1 MGEFETATIVAIGAF
16 VIGLVFGAT
25 AQRTNFCTMG
35 GISDR
40 VLMGDGRRLRAWVLA
55 TAVAIAG
62 SQFLS
67 FAGYVD
73 LGKSIYLTTNFGWL
87 GAILGGLVFGF
98 GMTMT
103 GGCPSRTLVRL
114 GGGNLKSFIVAII
127 LGIIAYMTLRGLFG
141 PPRVAM
147 ENATNID
154 LSAYG
159 FQDQNLG
166 GIAAGILGFGDDI
179 LRPAAAL
186 IMLAVLLIYCF
197 KDESFRRSP
206 RNITA
211 GVIIGLTAVAGW
223 VVTGIIGY
231 DDFDPTQLESVSLIS
246 PVANSLQYLMT
257 YTGSTI
263 NFGIGLVGGIIVGSF
278 AAATVSGEFRLEAF
292 TDAGDLVR
300 HILGAAFMGFGG
312 VLALGCT
319 IGQGVSGMSTLAA
332 GSLIAWLSIMTGGY
346 FGIKYLEEGTLGGAI
361 KAAFSRA

>member
-1 MGEFETATIVAIGAF
+1 MSDLEITTVVAIGGL
-16 VIGLVFGAT
+16 VIGIVFGAT

-55 TAVAIAG
+55 TAVALAG

-67 FAGYVD
+67 FAGYID
-73 LGKSIYLTTNFGWL
+73 LGQSIYLTTNFGWL
-87 GAILGGLVFGF
+87 GAIIGGLIFGF

-114 GGGNLKSFIVAII
+114 GGGNLKSFVVAVV
-127 LGIIAYMTLRGLFG
+127 LGIIAYMTLRGVFA
-141 PPRVAM
+141 PARVAM

-154 LSAYG
+154 LAAYG
-159 FQDQNLG
+159 YQDQSLG
-166 GIAAGILGFGDDI
+166 GIAAGILGAGDHA
-179 LRPAAAL
+179 LRTSTTL
-186 IMLAVLLIYCF
+186 IVLLALLVYCF
-197 KDESFRRSP
+197 KDESFRKSP
-206 RNITA
+206 RNIIA

-223 VVTGIIGY
+223 IVTGIIGF
-231 DDFDPTQLESVSLIS
+231 DDFDPTRLESVSLIS

-257 YTGSTI
+257 YTGSTV
-263 NFGIGLVGGIIVGSF
+263 NFGIGLVAGIIAGSF
-278 AAATVSGEFRLEAF
+278 IAAMISREFRVEAF
-292 TDAGDLVR
+292 TDSGDLVR

-332 GSLIAWLSIMTGGY
+332 GSLIAWLSIITGGY
-346 FGIKYLEEGTLGGAI
+346 FGIKYLEEGTLGGAF
-361 KAAFSRA
+361 KAAFARG

>member
-1 MGEFETATIVAIGAF
+1 VA
-16 VIGLVFGAT
+16 L
-25 AQRTNFCTMG
+25 
-35 GISDR
+35 
-40 VLMGDGRRLRAWVLA
+40 
-55 TAVAIAG
+55 AG

-67 FAGYVD
+67 FAGYID
-73 LGKSIYLTTNFGWL
+73 LGQSIYLTTNFGWL
-87 GAILGGLVFGF
+87 GAIAGGLIFGF

-114 GGGNLKSFIVAII
+114 GGGNLKSFVVAMI
-127 LGIIAYMTLRGLFG
+127 LGIIAYMTLRGLLG
-141 PPRVAM
+141 PARVAM

-154 LSAYG
+154 LSAFGY
-159 FQDQNLG
+159 QDQNLG
-166 GIAAGILGFGDDI
+166 GIAAATFGIGDSFM
-179 LRPAAAL
+179 RPAAAL
-186 IMLAVLLIYCF
+186 IMLAILLIYCF
-197 KDESFRRSP
+197 KDESFRKSP
-206 RNITA
+206 RNIAA

-223 VVTGIIGY
+223 IVTGIVGF

-263 NFGIGLVGGIIVGSF
+263 NFGIGLVGGIIAGSF
-278 AAATVSGEFRLEAF
+278 IAAMVSGEFRVEAF

-346 FGIKYLEEGTLGGAI
+346 FGIKYLEEGTLGGAL
-361 KAAFSRA
+361 KAPFSSG